1 MTDSPL
7 LYTKFNEIVHTN
19 NLSNKKFFFGCTI
32 KNDFFKKNNVRK
44 ILVKNQINTIL
55 NSYKMIISIHCK
67 QIFPKELVNN
77 IPCINVHPGYNPDNR
92 GYFPQD
98 ISIINDTNIGAT
110 IHIMDE
116 KLDHGSIIDREKVNK
131 YIWDTSETLYKR
143 IVKSEI
149 NLINKNLKSIIDGSY
164 SSKKIKRK
172 GHLFLKSDFNDI
184 CKIDLNET
192 GSFLKFY
199 NRLRALSHENY
210 KNAYFLDENGEK
222 VFLKIE
228 ITKE

>member
-1 MTDSPL
+1 MTDSQL
-7 LYTKFNEIVHTN
+7 LYTKFNEIIHTK
-19 NLSNKKFFFGCTI
+19 NLPSKEFIFGCTI
-32 KNDFFKKNNVRK
+32 ETDFFKKKNVKK
-44 ILVKNQINTIL
+44 ILVNDQVDTIL
-55 NSYKMIISIHCK
+55 NSYEIIISLHCK
-67 QIFPKELVNN
+67 QFFSKELVNN
-77 IPCINVHPGYNPDNR
+77 IVCINIHPGYNPDNR
-92 GYFPQD
+92 GFYPQVF
-98 ISIINDTNIGAT
+98 SIINDTNIGST

-143 IVKSEI
+143 VVNSEI
-149 NLINKNLKSIIDGSY
+149 NLINKNLKSILNGSY
-164 SSKKIKRK
+164 SLKKIKRK
-172 GHLFLKSDFNDI
+172 GHLFLKSDFDEI

-228 ITKE
+228 ITK